1 VDLRQTHGVRHDH
14 VCPGCGLD
22 YSTISPPDAKV
33 AIRSFGRRYRSAL
46 AAVVEDEAEE
56 ALVRKRPDAT
66 TWSALEYVGHVA
78 DAFEFIGS
86 SIRQMFDQ
94 DSPTLQALDF
104 EGRVES
110 ERYIAAEPR
119 ALLDRL
125 DAAATRLA
133 GEVDRVSPD
142 AWHRTA
148 TFPFGERDIL
158 TMTRNGVHEGSHHL
172 RDVER
177 VLDVARRSR

>member
-1 VDLRQTHGVRHDH
+1 MLHDY

-46 AAVVEDEAEE
+46 AAVVEDEADE
-56 ALVRKRPDAT
+56 ALVRQRPDAA

-78 DAFEFIGS
+78 DSFEFIGS
-86 SIRQMFDQ
+86 SIRRMFDQ
-94 DSPTLQALDF
+94 DGPTLETVDF

-110 ERYIAAEPR
+110 ERYNAAEPR

-125 DAAATRLA
+125 DTAATRL
-133 GEVDRVSPD
+133 GDEVDRVSPD
-142 AWHRTA
+142 GWHRTA

-177 VLDVARRSR
+177 VLDAARRHR

>member
-1 VDLRQTHGVRHDH
+1 MTHDY
-14 VCPGCGLD
+14 VCPACGLD

-33 AIRSFGRRYRSAL
+33 AIRSFGRRYRAAL
-46 AAVVEDEAEE
+46 ASVVEDEADQGL
-56 ALVRKRPDAT
+56 ARQRPDAT

-86 SIRQMFDQ
+86 AIRRMYEQTA
-94 DSPTLQALDF
+94 PTLEGTDF
-104 EGRVES
+104 EGRVDA
-110 ERYIAAEPR
+110 ERYNEAEPR
-119 ALLDRL
+119 AQLDRL
-125 DAAATRLA
+125 DVAASRLA
-133 GEVDRVSPD
+133 DEVDRVGSD

-172 RDVER
+172 RDIER
-177 VLDVARRSR
+177 VLELARRSR

>member
-1 VDLRQTHGVRHDH
+1 MRHDY

-33 AIRSFGRRYRSAL
+33 AIRSFGRRYRAAM
-46 AAVVEDEAEE
+46 AAVLEDEADE
-56 ALVRKRPDAT
+56 ALVRRRPDTT
-66 TWSALEYVGHVA
+66 TWSALEYIGHVA
-78 DAFEFIGS
+78 DAFEFIAS
-86 SIRQMFDQ
+86 AIRSMYQQ
-94 DSPTLQALDF
+94 TSPTLEATDF

-110 ERYIAAEPR
+110 ARHNDAEPI

-125 DAAATRLA
+125 DAAAAQLA
-133 GEVDRVSPD
+133 DEVDRVGSD
-142 AWHRTA
+142 SWHRTA

-158 TMTRNGVHEGSHHL
+158 TMMRNGVHEGSHHL

-177 VLDVARRSR
+177 VLDLARRGR

>member
-1 VDLRQTHGVRHDH
+1 MRHDY

-46 AAVVEDEAEE
+46 AAVVEDEADD
-56 ALVRKRPDAT
+56 ALGRRRPDPA

-78 DAFEFIGS
+78 DAFEFIAGA
-86 SIRQMFDQ
+86 IRRMYDE
-94 DSPTLQALDF
+94 SAPTLETLDF

-110 ERYIAAEPR
+110 ERHNDGVPA

-125 DAAATRLA
+125 EAAASRLA
-133 GEVDRVSPD
+133 DEVDRID
-142 AWHRTA
+142 ADGWQRTA

-177 VLDVARRSR
+177 VLDLARRAR

>member
-1 VDLRQTHGVRHDH
+1 MRHDF

-22 YSTISPPDAKV
+22 YSTITPPDAKV
-33 AIRSFGRRYRSAL
+33 AIRSFGRRYRTAL
-46 AAVVEDEAEE
+46 AAAVEDEAEE
-56 ALVRKRPDAT
+56 ALVRRRPDPA
-66 TWSALEYVGHVA
+66 TWSALEYTAHVA
-78 DAFEFIGS
+78 DALEFIAGA
-86 SIRQMFDQ
+86 IRAMYEQT
-94 DSPTLQALDF
+94 SPTLESVDF

-110 ERYIAAEPR
+110 ERHNDAAPA

-125 DAAATRLA
+125 DAAASRLA
-133 GEVDRVSPD
+133 DEVDRID
-142 AWHRTA
+142 ADGWPRTA

-177 VLDVARRSR
+177 VLDLARRAR